1 MMHTFNHQRH
11 AHGGYVFLVTILM
24 VGVIAT
30 ATSVSLMLLSWAA
43 EQNGFLVQRS
53 TQAYE
58 YANTCAERALR
69 KMRIDPAYA
78 GEETF
83 SFATGSCSILRIGG
97 AGNENRTL
105 CTSGVVA
112 DISRRLQIHIDYLYP
127 SVRIDSWSEVLSSDA
142 CQ

>member
-1 MMHTFNHQRH
+1 MKHSLPHHRH
-11 AHGGYVFLVTILM
+11 ARGGYVFLVTVLM

-30 ATSVSLMLLSWAA
+30 ATAVSLMLLSWAA
-43 EQNGFLVQRS
+43 EQNGYLVQRS

-69 KMRIDPAYA
+69 KLRIDPSYA

-83 SFATGSCSILRIGG
+83 SFATGSCSILSIGG
-97 AGNENRTL
+97 SGNEHRTL
-105 CTSGVVA
+105 CTSGVV
-112 DISRRLQIHIDYLYP
+112 DNISRRLQIDIDRLYP
-127 SVRIDSWSEVLSSDA
+127 SVRVSSWVEVLSSFE

>member
-1 MMHTFNHQRH
+1 MMHSLHHRH
-11 AHGGYVFLVTILM
+11 MREGYVFLVTILM
-24 VGVIAT
+24 VGSIAT
-30 ATSVSLMLLSWAA
+30 ATAVSLMLLSWAA

-69 KMRIDPAYA
+69 KLRIDPAYA

-97 AGNENRTL
+97 AGNERRTL
-105 CTSGVVA
+105 CTSGEVD
-112 DISRRLQIHIDYLYP
+112 DISRRLQVNIDRLYP
-127 SVRIDSWSEVLSSDA
+127 SVRINSWAEVLSSNA